1 MAAKVINFH
10 SPDGKNTYELT
21 FTRDSVEATE
31 RAGFQI
37 GQYTQMTNLLSNSRA
52 LFYGAFIARN
62 KGIKRKVVDEMFQHI
77 EDKEDLMGI
86 LLEMFMDAL
95 VILSVSVVL
104 FSQFCFTFCY
114 LCVYFGLFL
123 FASVLAWL
131 VCTHFFSSH
140 IDYSSLMCISIYNG
154 TNLFQLWKC
163 LG

>member
-62 KGIKRKVVDEMFQHI
+62 RGIKRKVVDEMFQHI
-77 EDKEDLMGI
+77 EDKTAKNATWEI
-86 LLEMFMDAL
+86 
-95 VILSVSVVL
+95 V
-104 FSQFCFTFCY
+104 
-114 LCVYFGLFL
+114 
-123 FASVLAWL
+123 
-131 VCTHFFSSH
+131 
-140 IDYSSLMCISIYNG
+140 
-154 TNLFQLWKC
+154 
-163 LG
+163 

>member
-77 EDKEDLMGI
+77 EDKEDLMGV
-86 LLEMFMDAL
+86 LLEMFMDASKSL
-95 VILSVSVVL
+95 
-104 FSQFCFTFCY
+104 
-114 LCVYFGLFL
+114 
-123 FASVLAWL
+123 LATDTEDKTTKNATWEI
-131 VCTHFFSSH
+131 V
-140 IDYSSLMCISIYNG
+140 
-154 TNLFQLWKC
+154 
-163 LG
+163 

>member
-37 GQYTQMTNLLSNSRA
+37 GQYTQMINLLFNSRA

-77 EDKEDLMGI
+77 EDKEDLMGV
-86 LLEMFMDAL
+86 LLEMFMDASKSL
-95 VILSVSVVL
+95 
-104 FSQFCFTFCY
+104 
-114 LCVYFGLFL
+114 
-123 FASVLAWL
+123 LATDTEDKTAKNATWEI
-131 VCTHFFSSH
+131 VQPH
-140 IDYSSLMCISIYNG
+140 
-154 TNLFQLWKC
+154 NLRKQTERENNSPSPSC
-163 LG
+163 STM

>member
-62 KGIKRKVVDEMFQHI
+62 KGIKRKVVDEMFQTD
-77 EDKEDLMGI
+77 E
-86 LLEMFMDAL
+86 
-95 VILSVSVVL
+95 LSR
-104 FSQFCFTFCY
+104 Y
-114 LCVYFGLFL
+114 LARMKLTPQWEEGVFDRLTAGEVPGEELGQPQKGCRI
-123 FASVLAWL
+123 W
-131 VCTHFFSSH
+131 
-140 IDYSSLMCISIYNG
+140 
-154 TNLFQLWKC
+154 QLRKDVDVTMRFI
-163 LG
+163 G